1 LSSFFNRFIFSA
13 YFCVVVSVKQTELYP
28 KVLKELNYPFGD
40 IFIFNGFVIS
50 EIKNGMNISWKN
62 HGKRI
67 TEDISCYLGTDGS
80 DIIYISNR
88 VNSYAIMAV
97 DWLKFFKSNYYL
109 KAYYVVSGSPSSKLN
124 LLVENL
130 FFNDKIKSF
139 NSLFEAVNWAKKGN
153 LEIA

>member
-1 LSSFFNRFIFSA
+1 MI
-13 YFCVVVSVKQTELYP
+13 SVKRTELYP

-88 VNSYAIMAV
+88 VNSYAVMAV

-109 KAYYVVSGSPSSKLN
+109 KAYFIVSDSPSSKINVLI
-124 LLVENL
+124 ENL
-130 FFNDKIKSF
+130 FFNNKIKSF
-139 NSLFEAVNWAKKGN
+139 NSLFEAVNWAKKGS
-153 LEIA
+153 LEIAQY